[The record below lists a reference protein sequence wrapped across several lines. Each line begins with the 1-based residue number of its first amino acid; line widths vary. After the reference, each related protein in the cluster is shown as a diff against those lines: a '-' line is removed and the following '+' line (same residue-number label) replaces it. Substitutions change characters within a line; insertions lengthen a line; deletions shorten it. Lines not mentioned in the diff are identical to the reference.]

1 MSSICFQ
8 FDLRVPQTDHE
19 KWVILIQGLCNEEF
33 GAYLEER
40 VEPFWETA
48 ESALADLMDTWEK
61 FRDFP
66 LFDDYE
72 QNENKISFTVVG
84 GYGLPE
90 EVAKLQRLFSLCGAD
105 VNVTDQSLV
114 DRDDV

>member
-8 FDLRVPQTDHE
+8 FDLRVPQADHE
-19 KWVILIQGLCNEEF
+19 KWVTLIQGLCNEEF

-40 VEPFWETA
+40 VEPFGEAA
-48 ESALADLMDTWEK
+48 ESALSDLMDTWEK

-66 LFDDYE
+66 SFDDYE
-72 QNENKISFTVVG
+72 QNENNISFTVAG

-90 EVAKLQRLFSLCGAD
+90 EVAKLQQLFSLCGAQ

-114 DRDDV
+114 DRDDA